1 MDKAEANALIRKAE
15 EEIAQI
21 LKRLEQ
27 ETNQYVNEVELRK
40 ENVAT
45 HLDQVPQ
52 YIRHVALVMCHPPG
66 SNWR

>member
-27 ETNQYVNEVELRK
+27 ETDQYVNEVELRK